1 MVIAKPLPTTP
12 SPSTSPRRSPRSG
25 GDLYVYTIYQYRP
38 LNDIIIKKRR
48 LRRSPFTCVI
58 WQIPPL
64 PTVGDNLALRGCSS
78 LPRHASGL
86 CRQNR
91 QSATLV
97 KNRICHALRRFIVIV
112 WRDRKGSSEVALSF
126 LPSFAY
132 VLKMDRSTSYARR
145 RWNQLVAISTLKL
158 PLKWDRT
165 STMLSLVLLKYRS
178 GA

>member
-1 MVIAKPLPTTP
+1 MVIAKPLHTTP

-86 CRQNR
+86 RRQNR
-91 QSATLV
+91 HSATLV
-97 KNRICHALRRFIVIV
+97 KNRICHGGL
-112 WRDRKGSSEVALSF
+112 
-126 LPSFAY
+126 
-132 VLKMDRSTSYARR
+132 
-145 RWNQLVAISTLKL
+145 
-158 PLKWDRT
+158 
-165 STMLSLVLLKYRS
+165 LSLSEETEKIRRKWRSPSCQASHMCWRWIEVLRMLEEDEISSLQFLHWSFRLNEIEHRLCFP
-178 GA
+178 